1 MVLIGCNSVIINISL
16 LLFFI
21 IWHLQVLHNFYI
33 LLICMILSLL
43 SNFVNVCNSNDQF
56 SFHERD
62 PSNWIL
68 LFFRQSFHLR
78 CPTFH
83 PEASTE
89 AFGCSEAAVG
99 SVTEEGK
106 GSNVARPRK
115 ASCRILKQ
123 KCLIR

>member
-1 MVLIGCNSVIINISL
+1 
-16 LLFFI
+16 
-21 IWHLQVLHNFYI
+21 
-33 LLICMILSLL
+33 MILSLL

-68 LFFRQSFHLR
+68 LLFRQSFHLR

-115 ASCRILKQ
+115 ASCRILKTKVFDSLFDSKFWLFKSTKQ
-123 KCLIR
+123 CFAQM